1 MCLGLKA
8 LRAAAADAMT
18 STMISAPRS
27 TSRRNNARKSPAA
40 SSLSSP
46 TLPSPPQPPSERAA
60 ATASLLQS
68 IEKAPTGIHGFDEIT
83 GGGLPK
89 GRPTLLCGG
98 AGCGKTLFSLH
109 FLVRGAVEY
118 GEPGVMLA
126 FEERE
131 HDLIENVASLG
142 FDLGELVERNLISL
156 DHIHVDR
163 MEIEESGEY
172 DLEGLFL
179 RLEMAIKQ
187 VGAKRVVIDTLE
199 TIFGAFSNQTILRSE
214 LNRLFSWLKE
224 RELTTIITGERG
236 DGTLT
241 RRGLEE
247 YVSDCVVLLDHRVR
261 DQIST
266 RRVRVVKYRGTSHE
280 TNEFPFLIDETGITV
295 VPITSMGLTHT
306 VSEER
311 VTTGVPKLDS
321 MLGGAGYYRGSTI
334 LVSGTAGTGK
344 SSLCAHF
351 ADATCS
357 AGEACLYVS
366 YEESPKQIQRN
377 MASIGLDLSSWVEQG
392 RLHFLALRSTSHG
405 FEAHLALIHKFVR
418 EFRPSTVILDPVG
431 TLVAAGAADEA
442 QLMLVRIIDSLKA
455 KGITSLIT
463 NLTHG
468 GDALEQTMVGI
479 SSLADTWLLL
489 KNLETNGER
498 NRCLYVLKSR
508 GMSHSNQI
516 REFSITADGI
526 DLIEPY
532 IGPEGVLTGTARAS
546 QELRERIEQEGL
558 KSEEARRQRLLEH
571 KRIALEQRIAA
582 LRAEFEAEAADLQE
596 LSRSASAAEGAWAS
610 ERVRLGRARGA
621 GDIAPESARRAAV
634 MPAAALQAA
643 AASQRRNGNGQ
654 RKQKVQRA

>member
-1 MCLGLKA
+1 
-8 LRAAAADAMT
+8 MT
-18 STMISAPRS
+18 TAPRS
-27 TSRRNNARKSPAA
+27 TSRRSQARKASGPSRAIPSAGDEPAA
-40 SSLSSP
+40 SLD
-46 TLPSPPQPPSERAA
+46 
-60 ATASLLQS
+60 ATATLLQP
-68 IEKAPTGIHGFDEIT
+68 IEKAPTGMPGFDEIT
-83 GGGLPK
+83 SGGLPR

-118 GEPGVMLA
+118 GEPGVFLA

-131 HDLIENVASLG
+131 QDLIKNVASLG
-142 FDLGELVERNLISL
+142 FDLADLVERKLIAL

-179 RLEMAIKQ
+179 RLEMAINQ

-199 TIFGAFSNQTILRSE
+199 TIFGSFSNQTILRSE

-236 DGTLT
+236 DGALT

-295 VPITSMGLTHT
+295 VPITSMALTHP
-306 VSEER
+306 VSQER
-311 VTTGVPKLDS
+311 VSSGVRKLDS
-321 MLGGAGYYRGSTI
+321 MLGGNGYYRGSTI

-357 AGEACLYVS
+357 AGQRCLYVS
-366 YEESPKQIQRN
+366 YEESPRQIQRN
-377 MASIGLDLSSWVEQG
+377 MSSIGLDLSGWVEQDLL
-392 RLHFLALRSTSHG
+392 RFLALRSTSHG
-405 FEAHLALIHKFVR
+405 FEAHLALLHKFVR
-418 EFRPSTVILDPVG
+418 EFQPAAVILDPVG
-431 TLVAAGAADEA
+431 TLLSAGEADEA
-442 QLMLVRIIDSLKA
+442 QLMLVRIIDTLKA
-455 KGITSLIT
+455 KGITTLLT

-468 GDALEQTMVGI
+468 GEALEQTMVGI
-479 SSLADTWLLL
+479 SSLADSWLLL

-508 GMSHSNQI
+508 GMAHSNQI
-516 REFSITADGI
+516 REFLITADGI

-532 IGPEGVLTGTARAS
+532 IGPEGVLTGTARAN
-546 QELRERIEQEGL
+546 QELRERIAQDSLEL
-558 KSEEARRQRLLEH
+558 EEVRRQRLLEH
-571 KRIALEQRIAA
+571 KRVVLEQRIAA
-582 LRAEFEAEAADLQE
+582 LRAEFEAEATDLE
-596 LSRSASAAEGAWAS
+596 AFLASAHSSQRAWAS
-610 ERVRLGRARGA
+610 ERERVGRARGA
-621 GDIAPESARRAAV
+621 SNKAPESARVSTAS
-634 MPAAALQAA
+634 PAPAALQGSNA
-643 AASQRRNGNGQ
+643 Q

>member
-1 MCLGLKA
+1 M
-8 LRAAAADAMT
+8 
-18 STMISAPRS
+18 P
-27 TSRRNNARKSPAA
+27 
-40 SSLSSP
+40 
-46 TLPSPPQPPSERAA
+46 
-60 ATASLLQS
+60 
-68 IEKAPTGIHGFDEIT
+68 GFDEIT
-83 GGGLPK
+83 GGGLPR

-118 GEPGVMLA
+118 GEPGVFLA

-131 HDLIENVASLG
+131 QDLIKNVASLG
-142 FDLGELVERNLISL
+142 FDLGDLVERKLIAL

-179 RLEMAIKQ
+179 RLELAINQ

-224 RELTTIITGERG
+224 RELTTVITGERG
-236 DGTLT
+236 DGALT

-295 VPITSMGLTHT
+295 VPITSVSLTHS

-311 VTTGVPKLDS
+311 VSSGVPKLDA
-321 MLGGAGYYRGSTI
+321 MLGGDGYYRGSTV

-357 AGEACLYVS
+357 AGQRCLYVS
-366 YEESPKQIQRN
+366 YEESPRQIQRN
-377 MASIGLDLSSWVEQG
+377 MGSIGLDLARWGEQDLL
-392 RLHFLALRSTSHG
+392 RFLALRSTSHG
-405 FEAHLALIHKFVR
+405 FEAHLALIHKCVR
-418 EFRPSTVILDPVG
+418 EFAPASVILDPVG
-431 TLVAAGAADEA
+431 TLLSAGAADEA

-455 KGITSLIT
+455 KGITTLLT

-468 GDALEQTMVGI
+468 GEALEQTMVGI

-508 GMSHSNQI
+508 GMAHSNQI
-516 REFSITADGI
+516 REFLITADGI

-532 IGPEGVLTGTARAS
+532 IGPEGVLTGTARVS
-546 QELRERIEQEGL
+546 QELRERIEQDGMR
-558 KSEEARRQRLLEH
+558 SEEERRQRLLEH
-571 KRIALEQRIAA
+571 KRVVLEQRIAA
-582 LRAEFEAEAADLQE
+582 LRAEFEAEAADLE
-596 LSRSASAAEGAWAS
+596 ALLSASHSTRKAWGS
-610 ERVRLGRARGA
+610 VRERISRARGA
-621 GDIAPESARRAAV
+621 SEQAPQSERISRAIPAPSA
-634 MPAAALQAA
+634 P
-643 AASQRRNGNGQ
+643 QRSNGQ

>member
-1 MCLGLKA
+1 ML
-8 LRAAAADAMT
+8 
-18 STMISAPRS
+18 P
-27 TSRRNNARKSPAA
+27 SPAA
-40 SSLSSP
+40 SAPASAP
-46 TLPSPPQPPSERAA
+46 
-60 ATASLLQS
+60 ATASLLQP
-68 IEKAPTGIHGFDEIT
+68 IEKAPTGMPGFDEIT

-118 GEPGVMLA
+118 GEPGVFLA

-131 HDLIENVASLG
+131 QDLIKNVASLG
-142 FDLGELVERNLISL
+142 FDLGDLVERKLIAL

-179 RLEMAIKQ
+179 RLEMAINQ

-199 TIFGAFSNQTILRSE
+199 VIFGAFSNQTILRSE
-214 LNRLFSWLKE
+214 LNRLFAWLKE

-236 DGTLT
+236 DGALT

-280 TNEFPFLIDETGITV
+280 TNEFPFLIDATGITV
-295 VPITSMGLTHT
+295 VPITSMALTHA

-311 VTTGVPKLDS
+311 VPTGVPKLDN

-351 ADATCS
+351 ADATCG
-357 AGEACLYVS
+357 AGERCLYVS
-366 YEESPKQIQRN
+366 YEESPLQIQRN
-377 MASIGLDLSSWVEQG
+377 MASIGLELAGWVEQDLL
-392 RLHFLALRSTSHG
+392 RFLSLRSTSHG

-418 EFRPSTVILDPVG
+418 EFQPATVILDPVG
-431 TLVAAGAADEA
+431 TLLSAGAEDEA

-455 KGITSLIT
+455 EGITTLLT

-468 GDALEQTMVGI
+468 GEALEQTMVGI

-489 KNLETNGER
+489 KSLETNGER

-508 GMSHSNQI
+508 GMAHSNQI
-516 REFSITADGI
+516 REFSITSDGV

-532 IGPEGVLTGTARAS
+532 IGREGVLTGTARAS
-546 QELRERIEQEGL
+546 QELRERIERESLQ
-558 KSEEARRQRLLEH
+558 SEQAQRQRLREH
-571 KRIALEQRIAA
+571 KRIVLEQRIAA
-582 LRAEFEAEAADLQE
+582 LRAEFEADAADLDAI
-596 LSRSASAAEGAWAS
+596 SSSARAHEQAWAS
-610 ERVRLGRARGA
+610 ERDRMGRARGA
-621 GDIAPESARRAAV
+621 RSLAPESKRIAAGI
-634 MPAAALQAA
+634 PAS
-643 AASQRRNGNGQ
+643 AASSAAQRSNGQ